1 MELIRRWVLVL
12 CVSAVLASVLQSVL
26 PEKGSFSVIKLVLS
40 LYILITLISPVREF
54 SAADLSLPLEQAQ
67 TAYVQADL
75 TESILGQAE
84 QKLEATVRRG
94 LQTAGLDPGAVSV
107 QLALD
112 ENGEAALAGVT
123 VACDGD
129 GEMIREAVDGAL
141 GCEAPLT
148 LLPRNGMGE
157 TWN

>member
-67 TAYVQADL
+67 TAYV
-75 TESILGQAE
+75 
-84 QKLEATVRRG
+84 
-94 LQTAGLDPGAVSV
+94 
-107 QLALD
+107 
-112 ENGEAALAGVT
+112 
-123 VACDGD
+123 
-129 GEMIREAVDGAL
+129 
-141 GCEAPLT
+141 
-148 LLPRNGMGE
+148 
-157 TWN
+157 